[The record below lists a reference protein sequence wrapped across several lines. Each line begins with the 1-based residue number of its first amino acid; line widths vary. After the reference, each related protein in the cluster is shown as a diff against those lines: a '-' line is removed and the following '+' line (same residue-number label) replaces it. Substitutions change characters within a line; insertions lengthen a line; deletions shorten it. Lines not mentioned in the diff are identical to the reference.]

1 MDEILDIIEKLR
13 RKNDTLLEK
22 RFKNNLDKWNGICAA
37 VDCLEDT
44 QEAIN
49 QYVDFPFPSS
59 YGGRYLYIY
68 GLLQALFVQQNALM
82 ATYKI
87 LLNKKLEFNDKNYP
101 ELKRIR
107 DIRNDCIGHPTGR
120 GANQLIVITRVSIEK
135 EKFDYA
141 TYQGSEISPV
151 QRINVNTVALIKAQ
165 NQGIKNI
172 LEHIMKE
179 VR

>member
-1 MDEILDIIEKLR
+1 MDEILDTIEKLR
-13 RKNDTLLEK
+13 RKTDTLFEK

-49 QYVDFPFPSS
+49 QYLDSPFPSS
-59 YGGRYLYIY
+59 SGGKYLYIY
-68 GLLQALFVQQNALM
+68 GLLQALFVQQDALM
-82 ATYKI
+82 VIYKI
-87 LLNKKLEFNDKNYP
+87 IFNKNLTFNENSYP
-101 ELKRIR
+101 ELKKIR
-107 DIRNDCIGHPTGR
+107 DIRNDCVGHPTGR
-120 GANQLIVITRVSIEK
+120 GKNQLIGITRVSIEK

-151 QRINVNTVALIKAQ
+151 QRINVNPVALIKSQ

-179 VR
+179 GK